1 MVKTSLRVSADSRV
15 VPIATMR
22 HVARLMSS
30 AVFSSGDI
38 QLRQIVSRM

>member
-1 MVKTSLRVSADSRV
+1 MVKTSLRVSADSGV

-22 HVARLMSS
+22 HVARWMS
-30 AVFSSGDI
+30 AVGFSSGDI